1 MKKAGSIIVLFLVAY
16 ICKIGIFEWIGNVFS
31 WIITLQTSKPA
42 ISVVGDVFV
51 RCSAFYI
58 SFSTTGKIF
67 NAAGWFNSEVM
78 ASVYFAISTVVSFL
92 LCYGVMLLEQ
102 YILYIIIVMLLM
114 IIAMVIASVIQNK
127 KVKSDENQNI
137 EDRKLRKEEV

>member
-1 MKKAGSIIVLFLVAY
+1 
-16 ICKIGIFEWIGNVFS
+16 
-31 WIITLQTSKPA
+31 
-42 ISVVGDVFV
+42 
-51 RCSAFYI
+51 
-58 SFSTTGKIF
+58 
-67 NAAGWFNSEVM
+67 M